1 MLVRSL
7 DAEKLKQIGAK
18 TGDPALAE
26 KVHRAFCF
34 LETLVKEGFEF
45 VFKGGSAV
53 MLLLDQAQRF
63 SIDIDIIYKNELSE
77 ELLSTIIND
86 TIFLEIKK
94 QKRHGEQQVP
104 KSHFKVYYKSI
115 LKSTD
120 EKDFILLDVLHDDSV
135 YPALQDTQICLPF
148 LPSNGES
155 LTVKTPTIGG
165 ICGDKLTAFAPSTIG
180 IPYSKNGQSCAFEI
194 AKQMFDIGCLF
205 NKIQSIQDVA
215 SAFGCIGKKEAHYR
229 NMTFDAEEVIAD
241 ILNTSLTICTEGNE
255 GKGNFSEL
263 KRGITSLKSYVFSRR
278 YSFQN
283 AQTDAAKAAYLA
295 GQILVGGEKLSRFEP
310 TVDLKSLKTPQ
321 KQINALKKSA
331 PEAFYYWYKIFEIAQ
346 ISQQTILLSLF
357 DQHSMNEHS

>member
-120 EKDFILLDVLHDDSV
+120 EKDFILLDVLHDDSA

>member
-26 KVHRAFCF
+26 KVHRAFCL

-53 MLLLDQAQRF
+53 MLLLNQAQRF
-63 SIDIDIIYKNELSE
+63 SIDIDIIYQDELSE
-77 ELLSTIIND
+77 ELLRTIIKD
-86 TIFLEIKK
+86 TGFLEIK
-94 QKRHGEQQVP
+94 QNKRHEEQQVP

-115 LKSTD
+115 LKSTNEED
-120 EKDFILLDVLHDDSV
+120 SILLDVLHDDSA
-135 YPALQDTQICLPF
+135 YPTLQDTQISLPF

-180 IPYSKNGQSCAFEI
+180 IPYFKNGHSCALEI
-194 AKQMFDIGCLF
+194 AKQMFDIASLF
-205 NKIQSIQDVA
+205 DKMQSMQDVA
-215 SAFGCIGKKEAHYR
+215 SAFCSIGKKEACYR

-241 ILNTSLTICTEGNE
+241 ILNISLTICTEGKE
-255 GKGNFSEL
+255 GKGNYSEL
-263 KRGITSLKSYVFSRR
+263 KKGITSLKSYVFSRR

-295 GQILVGGEKLSRFEP
+295 AQILVGGRELSKFEP
-310 TVDLKSLKTPQ
+310 AVDLKSLETSQ
-321 KQINALKKSA
+321 KQINVLKKSA
-331 PEAFYYWYKIFEIAQ
+331 PQAFFYWYKISEIAQ
-346 ISQQTILLSLF
+346 MSQQTILLSLL
-357 DQHSMNEHS
+357 DQHKV